1 MGSHVVGNRA
11 GRRARRRVYVRR
23 TLAAAALCAIG
34 LTSAVAAPAAADPGT
49 GSDAGTGT
57 RLDNGQCNV
66 QAGSIKGT
74 PWSLQRLLTDQMWAD
89 TKGKDANGRA
99 VKVAVIDTGVD
110 KGNRQIGGALSG
122 GKDFIGKGDGTSDTV
137 GHGTKVAGIIAARKV
152 PSVGFFGIAPEAT
165 IIPIRQNDDEQH
177 GNVGTMEKAINYA
190 IAQGAD
196 IINISQGT
204 TQQLPPNSILEQAVD
219 KARKANVLIVASAG
233 NDGASGRQKDTY
245 PAAFEGVLGV
255 AASDRSN
262 ERAGFSQA
270 GEHVDIAAPGV
281 DMVSTVPGG
290 GHCVDQGTSFAAP
303 YAAGVA
309 ALLKA
314 KHPEWTPDQIIWHME
329 QTADRVEP
337 GRTDNIGWG
346 VVDPVAAMSDN
357 TTPTAEPTPDTHR
370 NEAGAA
376 HIKPAHLIVGES
388 PQERRTRYG
397 VYVFTAGLLAIG
409 VIVGSGVAI
418 RDWRR
423 KTSTS
428 THGEAIHG

>member
-1 MGSHVVGNRA
+1 M
-11 GRRARRRVYVRR
+11 
-23 TLAAAALCAIG
+23 AAALCALG
-34 LTSAVAAPAAADPGT
+34 LSCAVAAPAAADPGT
-49 GSDAGTGT
+49 GTGT

-89 TKGKDANGRA
+89 TKGKG
-99 VKVAVIDTGVD
+99 VKVAVIDTGVSRT
-110 KGNRQIGGALSG
+110 NRQIGANLVG
-122 GKDFIGKGDGTSDTV
+122 GKDFIGKGDGTNDTV
-137 GHGTKVAGIIAARKV
+137 GHGTKVAGIIAARKIK
-152 PSVGFFGIAPEAT
+152 SVGFFGIAPEAT

-177 GNVGTMEKAINYA
+177 GNVGTMVKAINYA

-204 TQQLPPNSILEQAVD
+204 TQALPPNSILEQAIN
-219 KARKANVLIVASAG
+219 KARAANVLIVASAG
-233 NDGASGRQKDTY
+233 NDGASGEQKDTY

-314 KHPEWTPDQIIWHME
+314 KNPKWTPDQIIWHME

-346 VVDPVAAMSDN
+346 VVDPVAAMSDD
-357 TTPTAEPTPDTHR
+357 TTPTAEPTPDTAR
-370 NEAGAA
+370 NDAGAA
-376 HIKPAHLIVGES
+376 HIKPAHLIIGET

-409 VIVGSGVAI
+409 LIVGSGVAI

-428 THGEAIHG
+428 SHGEANSG

>member
-1 MGSHVVGNRA
+1 M
-11 GRRARRRVYVRR
+11 
-23 TLAAAALCAIG
+23 AAALCAVG
-34 LTSAVAAPAAADPGT
+34 LTCAAAVPAAADPGT
-49 GSDAGTGT
+49 DPEAGTG
-57 RLDNGQCNV
+57 LHNGQCNV

-74 PWSLQRLLTDQMWAD
+74 PWSLQRLLTDQMWD
-89 TKGKDANGRA
+89 ETRGKG
-99 VKVAVIDTGVD
+99 VKVAVIDTGVS
-110 KGNRQIGGALSG
+110 KTNRQIGAALSD
-122 GKDFIGKGDGTSDTV
+122 GKDFIDKGDGTNDTV
-137 GHGTKVAGIIAARKV
+137 GHGTKVAGIIAAREV

-165 IIPIRQNDDEQH
+165 IIPIRQNDDEQS
-177 GNVGTMEKAINYA
+177 GNVGTMVKAINYA

-204 TQQLPPNSILEQAVD
+204 TQALPPNSILEDAVN
-219 KARKANVLIVASAG
+219 KARAANVLIVASAG
-233 NDGASGRQKDTY
+233 NDGASGQQKDTY
-245 PAAFEGVLGV
+245 PAAFDGVLGV

-314 KHPEWTPDQIIWHME
+314 KNPEWTPDQIIWHMQ

-337 GRTDNIGWG
+337 GRTDNVGWG

-357 TTPTAEPTPDTHR
+357 TTPTAEPTPDTQR
-370 NEAGAA
+370 NRAGAD
-376 HIKPAHLIVGES
+376 HIKPAHLTIGET

-409 VIVGSGVAI
+409 IIVGSGVAI

-423 KTSTS
+423 KTSNS
-428 THGEAIHG
+428 THGEANNG